1 MDTNKKFSISLFGF
15 SKKKVN
21 EYILNLCEDFSNQIT
36 SLKEQNAEYEKSIAE
51 KDAKIAELDRERLHI
66 AETLLKSKCEA
77 EQILSDAQT
86 KADSI
91 ITNVQTE
98 AQSIVGAAKNEAD
111 LLVKTAQSEAAA
123 EKLAGQKEI
132 DELEKQKAYVA
143 QCINSLK
150 LDVLSAYEVYMLKL
164 EKSMQHSG
172 IALPEDECIEVCA
185 NSDTSDNLDKKSEL
199 QNTEA

>member
-21 EYILNLCEDFSNQIT
+21 EYILNICEEFSNQIEE
-36 SLKEQNAEYEKSIAE
+36 LKKQNEEYKKELEQKNEKIS
-51 KDAKIAELDRERLHI
+51 ELDRERVHI

-77 EQILSDAQT
+77 EQILADAKT

-91 ITNVQTE
+91 VNEVQNE
-98 AQSIVGAAKNEAD
+98 AQTIVENAKNEAEK
-111 LLVKTAQSEAAA
+111 LIKNAQSEAAA
-123 EKLAGQKEI
+123 EKLEGKKELS
-132 DELEKQKAYVA
+132 DLEKQKTYVA

-164 EKSMQHSG
+164 EKSMQSTGICESG
-172 IALPEDECIEVCA
+172 ECIEIENA
-185 NSDTSDNLDKKSEL
+185 LDENSAEL
-199 QNTEA
+199 NDM